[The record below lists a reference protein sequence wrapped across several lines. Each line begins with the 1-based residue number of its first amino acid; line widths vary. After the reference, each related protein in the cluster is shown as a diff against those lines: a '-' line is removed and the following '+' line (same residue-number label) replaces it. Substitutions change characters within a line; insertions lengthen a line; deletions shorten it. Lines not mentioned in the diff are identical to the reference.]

1 MTESGAERRIAPRR
15 IIRTRA
21 TVVLSGKFTFEV
33 RTLDISV
40 GGMCI
45 VAAAN
50 PTPGTPMQITCHIPV
65 TGMGTVQIDAHAKV
79 IHSVFSGDEE
89 GFKIGLSFT
98 ELPAHCKEAINKFVR

>member
-1 MTESGAERRIAPRR
+1 MTESGAERRLAARK

-50 PTPGTPMQITCHIPV
+50 PIPGTPMQISCQIPV
-65 TGMGTVQIDAHAKV
+65 TGMGPVQIEAHAKV
-79 IHSVFSGDEE
+79 MHSVFSGDEE

-98 ELPAHCKEAINKFVR
+98 EISPQCKDAIAKFVR